1 MLQQSLIIKV
11 VQASFYSCQ
20 MIHYVMVDAEV
31 AKDQGLSSGK
41 DYDGD
46 AKFNPLKVEW
56 NVADVKTDEAEYY
69 VNEITNQYAD
79 LVIRNAN
86 IGANKISFEIGSPSM
101 DDITTEDIAQRLKE
115 FLEMN
120 VPPFEYKDMI
130 VK

>member
-1 MLQQSLIIKV
+1 MFHQII
-11 VQASFYSCQ
+11 SF
-20 MIHYVMVDAEV
+20 VMVDAQV

-41 DYDGD
+41 DYSGD
-46 AKFNPLKVEW
+46 AEFKPRKVEW
-56 NVADVKTDEAEYY
+56 EVADVKTDEAEYY

-79 LVIRNAN
+79 LVICNAN

-101 DDITTEDIAQRLKE
+101 DDITVEDIAQRLKE

-120 VPPFEYKDMI
+120 VPPFKYKDMK

>member
-1 MLQQSLIIKV
+1 MSDR
-11 VQASFYSCQ
+11 
-20 MIHYVMVDAEV
+20 MIYFVMVDAEV

-41 DYDGD
+41 DYGGD
-46 AKFNPLKVEW
+46 AKFKPLKVEW
-56 NVADVKTDEAEYY
+56 EVSDVKIDEAEYY

-101 DDITTEDIAQRLKE
+101 DDITTEDITQRLKE

-120 VPPFEYKDMI
+120 IPPFKYKDMK
-130 VK
+130 VQ